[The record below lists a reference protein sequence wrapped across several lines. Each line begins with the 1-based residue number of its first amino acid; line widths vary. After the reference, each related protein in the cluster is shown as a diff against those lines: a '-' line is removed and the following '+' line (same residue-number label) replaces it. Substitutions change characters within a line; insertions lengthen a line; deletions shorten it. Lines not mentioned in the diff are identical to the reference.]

1 MFIIQNGLEKKQ
13 TFQMKRYTSLLLSQY
28 YEIFISIKERTEEEL
43 DKETKKKKT
52 RHWTWSWPSVL
63 WGVYQIHTRSCNR
76 GANSEIYKNK
86 MTRVSSETVADA
98 VNKVQVELL
107 HNSSNFG
114 LGPSGLD
121 NSCRSFSCR
130 RELLVPQLEKFMG
143 PVVISLIRFFLT
155 RTLYSICIIIIRRA
169 NDKVHPKLL
178 ITPNVSLGA
187 VLEI

>member
-1 MFIIQNGLEKKQ
+1 
-13 TFQMKRYTSLLLSQY
+13 
-28 YEIFISIKERTEEEL
+28 
-43 DKETKKKKT
+43 
-52 RHWTWSWPSVL
+52 
-63 WGVYQIHTRSCNR
+63 
-76 GANSEIYKNK
+76 
-86 MTRVSSETVADA
+86 MTRVSSETVPDA

-130 RELLVPQLEKFMG
+130 RELLVPQLDTKFMG
-143 PVVISLIRFFLT
+143 PVVISLVRFFLT
-155 RTLYSICIIIIRRA
+155 RTLYSICIIILRRA